1 MIESQ
6 TADQQLRE
14 YGILTDAPGRDLE
27 ALVELAAMICDVPT
41 AAINLITADSQH
53 QVATAGGIDPSVCA
67 REDSMCAAVIGD
79 TDVVVSEDARE
90 DPRFSSNPFVTGVI
104 DHVRFYASA
113 PLITPSGVTIG
124 RLCVFDQVAHVLA
137 EEKAEVL
144 AVLASRVVDVLELRL
159 RTRQLEEAETELRR
173 SNDLLS
179 HFAGQVSHDL
189 RQPLTAV
196 LANAELLMLE
206 PVVVSDP
213 DAARLAES
221 TLAAGQRMS
230 RLIDTILA
238 YARAGS
244 SLVVADVALDKV
256 VAEIWG
262 DLAPVLTQR
271 SVLLIAD
278 DLPQVPADRQQIYA
292 VLQNLISNAVKF
304 TPPTTAPKVIVSAT
318 RDGDAW
324 RISVADNGPGI
335 PEALRESVFDL
346 YARADDA
353 VVGSGIGLATV
364 RRAVHAHG
372 GEVGIADTPG
382 GGTTVWFTLP
392 A

>member
-1 MIESQ
+1 
-6 TADQQLRE
+6 
-14 YGILTDAPGRDLE
+14 
-27 ALVELAAMICDVPT
+27 
-41 AAINLITADSQH
+41 
-53 QVATAGGIDPSVCA
+53 
-67 REDSMCAAVIGD
+67 MCAAVIGD

-196 LANAELLMLE
+196 LANAELLTLE

-278 DLPQVPADRQQIYA
+278 DLPQVRADRQQIYA